1 VAEDDKLP
9 EPQNQHQELRC
20 QTCGSLV
27 HRVLDPTTG
36 KTFHLYRCE
45 CAQSVWKE

>member
-20 QTCGSLV
+20 PTCGSLV
-27 HRVLDPTTG
+27 HRVLDPRTG

-45 CAQSVWKE
+45 CVQSAWKE